1 MNHDEYKNV
10 EPVCENGDE
19 VTASPK
25 TGRAVGYRITSV
37 LLFLF
42 AAGGLFLGM
51 LGTVLPLFSPRL
63 EGASGIFAS
72 SLLGY
77 IIDRLTGLPAAFSSL
92 TGVQAIVDFVVIYGL
107 TFLLMIAVLA
117 SLVCMVVGL
126 ASAKRAK
133 KCMHAS
139 ALFTF
144 VSYAGLFL
152 YALTVSGFEL
162 AALGLANAYTMDM
175 VDVPLLVVAGVALLI
190 LFITALAERKGAG
203 LLNILLTLLS
213 FAGIILFMWPG
224 TDTSFYGM
232 TAVSMIGADADLFV
246 MIASLLVIALFLFNF
261 YATGIRICAKRAYA
275 FDAVRYTLQFLAV
288 ALLVVASVVTTKEWA
303 ILKGAVPIA
312 TVVVIFLTMAI
323 AIISAIVVPRSK
335 KRVAEQ
341 EEVTETAL
349 IAAPEQ
355 TEIKPGI
362 PAAHAPAAEPVSAP
376 VAEPVHAAVAPVY
389 VPPVP
394 APVQEKEEPKTE
406 FERYMEALAKG
417 EAPANEPSREDER
430 EYRQPVAS
438 YPVQSAHPAS
448 VPVQDYP
455 SQYTYDP
462 FINTLTPAEKN
473 EFGDIFIANK
483 YGAHNYL
490 PPYVIG
496 GDNSEFF
503 RKVFI
508 FLGRFRKDISRNL
521 LDKLYVYVSQLK

>member
-25 TGRAVGYRITSV
+25 TGRAVGYRIASV

-51 LGTVLPLFSPRL
+51 LGTVLPVFAPAFSGSQ
-63 EGASGIFAS
+63 EGVIGS

-77 IIDRLTGLPAAFSSL
+77 IIDRLTGLPAAFSAL
-92 TGVQAIVDFVVIYGL
+92 TGISAIVDFAVVYGL
-107 TFLLMIAVLA
+107 TFLLMIAVLV
-117 SLVCMVVGL
+117 SLISMIVAL

-139 ALFTF
+139 AIFAF
-144 VSYAGLFL
+144 VAYAGLFL
-152 YALTVSGFEL
+152 YALTVSGFGL

-175 VDVPLLVVAGVALLI
+175 VDVPVLVVAGVALLI

-323 AIISAIVVPRSK
+323 AIISAIVFPRSTK
-335 KRVAEQ
+335 HVAEQ

-349 IAAPEQ
+349 IAAPEH
-355 TEIKPGI
+355 TEIEPSK
-362 PAAHAPAAEPVSAP
+362 PAAPVSEPVPAPA
-376 VAEPVHAAVAPVY
+376 AEPVHAAVAPVY

-417 EAPANEPSREDER
+417 EAPANEPSREEER

-438 YPVQSAHPAS
+438 YPVQSAHPAT

-483 YGAHNYL
+483 YGVHNYL